1 MERFGS
7 GKTTDNLVAD
17 MGNAPLTAFDEAQ
30 NRFFEIYGS
39 SKVESSRWFVAFVV
53 AMGVAAVLG
62 IALYNVYPLKTVVPY
77 MVKVDGQSGAVAQVV
92 TASEFKPDAA
102 VKSYFLSQWVEQVM
116 TLDPYQTQKSI
127 KKAYSVTRD
136 KANSE
141 FTELLSI
148 DKPIERLVGD
158 PSLTRV
164 VKINS
169 INPGLSDGIAFVR
182 ITTEE
187 RSGPGA
193 VKTKRYVFTI
203 HYAIVPPQ
211 NEGEIRINPI
221 GMFITHFVRSD
232 EV

>member
-1 MERFGS
+1 MERFGG
-7 GKTTDNLVAD
+7 GKTSDSLIAD
-17 MGNAPLTAFDEAQ
+17 MGNAPLTAFQEAE

-39 SKVESSRWFVAFVV
+39 SKVESSRWFVAFLAALSVI
-53 AMGVAAVLG
+53 AMLG
-62 IALYNVYPLKTVVPY
+62 LALYNLTPLKTVVPY
-77 MVKVDGQSGAVAQVV
+77 MVKVDSEVGAVAQV
-92 TASEFKPDAA
+92 ASAANFKPDAS

-116 TLDPYQTQKSI
+116 TLDPYQTQKNI

-136 KANSE
+136 KANAE
-141 FTELLSI
+141 FTELLNT

-158 PSLTRV
+158 QALTRV
-164 VKINS
+164 VKVNS
-169 INPGLSDGIAFVR
+169 VNPGSSDGIAFVR

-211 NEGEIRINPI
+211 TEEEIRINPI
-221 GMFITHFVRSD
+221 GMFITHFVRSE